1 MDSRNL
7 IKDRRI
13 SYQWRLFIPMALTL
27 WITIIGMAWFQ
38 VSRVEETRKQMALD
52 QLKSIAGR
60 IVEAY
65 ETNID
70 PEPFMDFMNRFY
82 ARAHDYDELSIV
94 IRDTST
100 NKVISQRGPVI
111 LFHPSQLEGR
121 KGVMYINSS
130 ADGTPMDCLYYSA
143 FTPQQEEVVYVFL
156 PYTKKLAETISQ
168 KARNMWFIFIVVG
181 LVATILTYIS
191 ALYVGRNIRLLGDF
205 ARAASDPSSEG
216 LNLDSE
222 SFPHDELGDISRQ
235 IVTIYSQR
243 MAEMSRRE
251 REHRV
256 ALHAIEEKS
265 RIKRD
270 LTSNINHELKTPIGI
285 IKGYVDT
292 IIDTPDMDSE
302 TRDRFMHKTQ
312 ENVNRLIALIS
323 DITAITKL
331 DNGEKLINV
340 TDVNF
345 HDLVFTLSNDFEESN
360 LFEGKM
366 TLSFDVPLNCEVFAN
381 EALLTGIISNLTRNA
396 MLYSQ
401 GTLCALEYIDED
413 DDFYRFRF
421 YDNGI
426 GVPPEHLPHLFD
438 RFYRVNAGRSRNA
451 GGTGLGLAIV
461 KVTIESFSG
470 TIEVDNRQPSGLQFT
485 FTLPKY
491 KKTK

>member
-143 FTPQQEEVVYVFL
+143 FTLQQEEVVYVFL

-243 MAEMSRRE
+243 ME
-251 REHRV
+251 
-256 ALHAIEEKS
+256 
-265 RIKRD
+265 
-270 LTSNINHELKTPIGI
+270 IGRAH
-285 IKGYVDT
+285 V
-292 IIDTPDMDSE
+292 
-302 TRDRFMHKTQ
+302 
-312 ENVNRLIALIS
+312 
-323 DITAITKL
+323 
-331 DNGEKLINV
+331 
-340 TDVNF
+340 
-345 HDLVFTLSNDFEESN
+345 
-360 LFEGKM
+360 
-366 TLSFDVPLNCEVFAN
+366 
-381 EALLTGIISNLTRNA
+381 
-396 MLYSQ
+396 
-401 GTLCALEYIDED
+401 
-413 DDFYRFRF
+413 
-421 YDNGI
+421 
-426 GVPPEHLPHLFD
+426 
-438 RFYRVNAGRSRNA
+438 
-451 GGTGLGLAIV
+451 
-461 KVTIESFSG
+461 
-470 TIEVDNRQPSGLQFT
+470 
-485 FTLPKY
+485 
-491 KKTK
+491 

>member
-1 MDSRNL
+1 
-7 IKDRRI
+7 
-13 SYQWRLFIPMALTL
+13 MALTL
-27 WITIIGMAWFQ
+27 WITIIGMASFQ
-38 VSRVEETRKQMALD
+38 ISRVDETRRQMALD
-52 QLKSIAGR
+52 QLKTVAVR

-65 ETNID
+65 ETEMD
-70 PEPFMDFMNRFY
+70 PEPFMEFINKFY
-82 ARAHDYDELSIV
+82 ARAHDYDEISIM
-94 IRDTST
+94 ILDAAT
-100 NKVISQRGPVI
+100 NKTVARRGPKI
-111 LFHPSQLEGR
+111 NFDPSHIEER
-121 KGVMYINSS
+121 KGVITITGEDN
-130 ADGTPMDCLYYSA
+130 TPMRCLYYA
-143 FTPQQEEVVYVFL
+143 AYTPQQEEVVYVFL
-156 PYTKKLAETISQ
+156 PYTKKLAETISK
-168 KARNMWFIFIVVG
+168 KARNMWMIFILVG

-191 ALYVGRNIRLLGDF
+191 TRYVGRNIRLLGEF
-205 ARAASDPSSEG
+205 ARTAASDQPSDR
-216 LNLDSE
+216 LNFSRD

-235 IVTIYSQR
+235 IVTIYTQR
-243 MAEMSRRE
+243 VAEMNRRE

-285 IKGYVDT
+285 IKGYIDS
-292 IIDTPDMDSE
+292 IIDTPDMDAE
-302 TRDRFMHKTQ
+302 TRDRFLHKTQ
-312 ENVNRLIALIS
+312 DNVNRLIALIS

-345 HDLVFTLSNDFEESN
+345 HDLVFTLSNDMEESN

-366 TLSFDVPLNCEVFAN
+366 SFTFDVPLNCVVFAN
-381 EALLTGIISNLTRNA
+381 ESLLTGVISNLTRNSV
-396 MLYSQ
+396 LYSQ
-401 GTLCALEYIDED
+401 GTECVLEYVDED

-421 YDNGI
+421 YDNGV

-470 TIEVDNRQPSGLQFT
+470 TIEAENRLPSGLQFT